1 MANNPNVNKVVY
13 GNQTVMDISDTT
25 AEEGDVVTG
34 KTFYKANGARST
46 GSAVIPDISNCYQT
60 TDTAE
65 TDIADGDYFP
75 FYDVSASGKRKSLW
89 SNIKAKLQTFF
100 DGIYRKNIIATFDA
114 EGSSDA
120 YCLLCT
126 MVIQHVYIDGPTEIV
141 IQERGRS
148 TVARLNIVFQ
158 PASTYDPALSSF
170 TVIGA
175 QNNYYIVKTAASTW
189 QIYVAKNEA
198 YSFIDVIGCSVY
210 GESIYDDESIRITWN
225 MTNAASLPSGAVQA
239 NKVFASVDSPAF
251 TGTPTAPTAAY
262 SANNTQIATTQ
273 FVKTAIAGQDYK
285 HIHYL
290 QANSSLISNKKLRFP
305 WTGYNEYIRPSSILI
320 PVCEAKSDGTPY
332 KFKSLKSYN
341 SYDSEIGYYNGYAE
355 LELLD
360 NSSAFPLNTYFYLI
374 ILNPYD

>member
-25 AEEGDVVTG
+25 AEESDVAEGEV
-34 KTFYKANGARST
+34 FYKGSGERSVGT
-46 GSAVIPDISNCYQT
+46 GNYYSPN
-60 TDTAE
+60 DTSE

-100 DGIYRKNIIATFDA
+100 DGIYRKKIIATFDA

-141 IQERGRS
+141 IQERGRR

-239 NKVFASVDSPAF
+239 NKVFCF
-251 TGTPTAPTAAY
+251 G
-262 SANNTQIATTQ
+262 
-273 FVKTAIAGQDYK
+273 
-285 HIHYL
+285 
-290 QANSSLISNKKLRFP
+290 R
-305 WTGYNEYIRPSSILI
+305 
-320 PVCEAKSDGTPY
+320 
-332 KFKSLKSYN
+332 
-341 SYDSEIGYYNGYAE
+341 
-355 LELLD
+355 
-360 NSSAFPLNTYFYLI
+360 
-374 ILNPYD
+374 

>member
-25 AEEGDVVTG
+25 AEESDVAEGEV
-34 KTFYKANGARST
+34 FYKGSGERSVGT
-46 GSAVIPDISNCYQT
+46 GNYYSPN
-60 TDTAE
+60 DTSE

-100 DGIYRKNIIATFDA
+100 DGIYRKKIIATFDA

-251 TGTPTAPTAAY
+251 TGTPTAPTA
-262 SANNTQIATTQ
+262 SAGTNTTQIATTA
-273 FVKTAIAGQDYK
+273 FVQTAINGHKYPYLLIRESVTASAGTAVRIPASGTNDLIYPGLSTLVIPIAYSQTDTPLKYSG
-285 HIHYL
+285 IHVY
-290 QANSSLISNKKLRFP
+290 S
-305 WTGYNEYIRPSSILI
+305 
-320 PVCEAKSDGTPY
+320 
-332 KFKSLKSYN
+332 
-341 SYDSEIGYYNGYAE
+341 GYATITVSQAITNIDIG
-355 LELLD
+355 L
-360 NSSAFPLNTYFYLI
+360 AI
-374 ILNPYD
+374 IT